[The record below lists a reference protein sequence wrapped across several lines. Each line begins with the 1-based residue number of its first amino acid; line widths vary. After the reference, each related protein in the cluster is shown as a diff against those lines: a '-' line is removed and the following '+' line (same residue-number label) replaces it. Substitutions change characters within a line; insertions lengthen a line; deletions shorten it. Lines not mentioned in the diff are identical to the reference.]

1 MHALRVSGIDARPA
15 TGTRYRLILDL
26 AREVTAQR
34 DLSAVLD
41 ETFVALRKVLD
52 FGGGSIALVDDDGW
66 ISFAAT
72 DPPATPEAM
81 AMRIRVGDGVA
92 GRIVQTG
99 EPAFVADIHI
109 DPHVTEERRAKSVS
123 AGVISWFGVP
133 LITEGRPIGVLQIDS
148 PVPDAWDEEDRTLLL
163 AFTPIVAAAV
173 QNARVYARERAALR
187 RLEDLDQR
195 HRDFVAMVSHEL
207 RTPLTAVIG
216 YCDTVLTYRESL
228 DPDAMVRLID
238 RSKASATRLAALVEE
253 LLDLSVI
260 QRGELRLTLRPVDV
274 AALLREAVAQF
285 TPDGREVTVD
295 VADGVPEVVTDGGRV
310 TQVVGNL
317 VSNAAKFSEPDTPI
331 AVSARVEEDALVIRV
346 ADRGVGIPED
356 SRERIFERFVQLER
370 ANTRKAGGFGIGLYV
385 VRQVCDALGATI
397 DVESEVGA
405 GSTFVVRVPLRPT
418 MDTSAL
424 RD

>member
-1 MHALRVSGIDARPA
+1 MGDPSARA
-15 TGTRYRLILDL
+15 AGTRYRLILDL

-41 ETFVALRKVLD
+41 QTFVALRQVLE
-52 FGGGSIALVDDDGW
+52 FGGGSIALVDDEGW

-81 AMRIRVGDGVA
+81 SMRIRVGDGVV
-92 GRIVQTG
+92 GRIVENA
-99 EPAFVADIHI
+99 EPEYIADIHSH
-109 DPHVTEERRAKSVS
+109 PNVTEERRAKSVS
-123 AGVISWFGVP
+123 GGVVAWFGVP

-148 PVPDAWDEEDRTLLL
+148 PVPDAWSEEDRLLLL

-173 QNARVYARERAALR
+173 QNARVYSRERAALR

-207 RTPLTAVIG
+207 RTPLTAVMG
-216 YCDTVLTYRESL
+216 YSDTVLAYHESL
-228 DPDAMVRLID
+228 GMDGVLRLVD
-238 RSKASATRLAALVEE
+238 RSRGSAGRLATLVEE

-260 QRGELRLTLRPVDV
+260 QRGELRLSLAPVDV
-274 AALLREAVAQF
+274 DKLLHDAVSQF
-285 TPDGREVTVD
+285 APDERIGTLDIAPD
-295 VADGVPEVVTDGGRV
+295 VPDVVTDADRL

-317 VSNAAKFSEPDTPI
+317 VSNAVKFSP
-331 AVSARVEEDALVIRV
+331 ADALVDVSAAVDGGAVEIRV
-346 ADRGVGIPED
+346 RDHGEGIPDEH
-356 SRERIFERFVQLER
+356 RERIFERFVQLER
-370 ANTRKAGGFGIGLYV
+370 ANTRKAGGFGIGLYI
-385 VRQVCDALGATI
+385 VRQVCEALGASI
-397 DVESEVGA
+397 EVESAVGE

-418 MDTSAL
+418 PEVSAL